1 MIRAVLLDAAGT
13 LISVAEPVGLSY
25 ARLAAPFGV
34 TRTPEEIGRRFKA
47 AMRAPWPGP
56 RQRGDGRAF
65 WRFVVAEATGSAHPA
80 LFEAAY
86 AYFAQAS
93 AWRVNPG
100 VIDALSALRASG
112 LKLAVLSNWDTRLP
126 GTLAALG
133 LSARVDRVVC
143 SGALGVE
150 KPHRAAFWLTCGLLG
165 VLPREALHVGDDPD
179 ADAAGA
185 NAAGLHV
192 ALLGREL
199 RGFEGLPGLVHTLK
213 TGDELDVAGLG
224 EEVNAP

>member
-1 MIRAVLLDAAGT
+1 MIRAVLFDAAGT
-13 LISVAEPVGLSY
+13 LVSVVEPVGLTY

-34 TRTPEEIGRRFKA
+34 TRAPEEIGRRFKA

-56 RQRGDGRAF
+56 RQRGDGRPF
-65 WRFVVAEATGSAHPA
+65 WRFVVAEATGSADPA

-86 AYFAQAS
+86 AHFARAE

-100 VIDALSALRASG
+100 VVEALTALRAEG

-126 GTLAALG
+126 GTLDALG
-133 LSARVDRVVC
+133 LAARVDRVLC

-150 KPHRAAFWLTCGLLG
+150 KPHRAAFWVACGRLG
-165 VLPREALHVGDDPD
+165 VLPHEALHVGDDPD

-185 NAAGLHV
+185 RAAGLHV

-199 RGFEGLPGLVHTLK
+199 QGFDGLLALVHALK
-213 TGDELDVAGLG
+213 AGDELDVAGLG
-224 EEVNAP
+224 EEVHAP

>member
-1 MIRAVLLDAAGT
+1 MIRGVLLDAAGT
-13 LISVAEPVGLSY
+13 LISVVEPVGVSY

-34 TRTPEEIGRRFKA
+34 SRSPEEIGRRFKA
-47 AMRAPWPGP
+47 ALRAPWPGP
-56 RQRGDGRAF
+56 RQRGDGRRF
-65 WRFVVAEATGSAHPA
+65 WRFVVAEATGSADPA

-86 AYFAQAS
+86 EHFARAA

-100 VIDALSALRASG
+100 VVEALTTLRAAG

-126 GTLAALG
+126 CTLAELG

-185 NAAGLHV
+185 KAAGLHV
-192 ALLGREL
+192 ALLGRDLSGFAEL
-199 RGFEGLPGLVHTLK
+199 PDLVHTLK

-224 EEVNAP
+224 EEVYPP

>member
-13 LISVAEPVGLSY
+13 LISVVEPVGVTY
-25 ARLAAPFGV
+25 ARLGAPFGV
-34 TRTPEEIGRRFKA
+34 TRAPEEIGRRFKA

-56 RQRGDGRAF
+56 RQRGDGRPF
-65 WRFVVAEATGSAHPA
+65 WRFVVAEATGSEDPA

-86 AYFAQAS
+86 AHFAQAA

-100 VIDALSALRASG
+100 VVEALTTLRTSG

-133 LSARVDRVVC
+133 LSVAVDRVVC

-150 KPHRAAFWLTCGLLG
+150 KPHRAAFWLACGLLG
-165 VLPREALHVGDDPD
+165 ALPRETLHVGDDPD

-185 NAAGLHV
+185 EAAGLHV

-199 RGFEGLPGLVHTLK
+199 GGFDALPDLVRALNEGSRS
-213 TGDELDVAGLG
+213 TGAV
-224 EEVNAP
+224 

>member
-13 LISVAEPVGLSY
+13 LISVVEPVGVTY

-34 TRTPEEIGRRFKA
+34 TRPPEEIGRRFKA

-56 RQRGDGRAF
+56 RQRGDGRRF
-65 WRFVVAEATGSAHPA
+65 WRFVVSEATGSADPA

-86 AYFAQAS
+86 AHFASAE

-100 VIDALSALRASG
+100 VLQALTTLRASG

-133 LSARVDRVVC
+133 LRLAVDRVVC

-150 KPHRAAFWLTCGLLG
+150 KPHRAAFWVTCGLLG
-165 VLPREALHVGDDPD
+165 VAPQEALHVGDDPD

-185 NAAGLHV
+185 EAAGLHV

-199 RGFEGLPGLVHTLK
+199 GGFDGLPGLVDTLNEGSRA
-213 TGDELDVAGLG
+213 TGAV
-224 EEVNAP
+224 